1 MTAQK
6 PSDAGFSLLE
16 TLLGLTL
23 TALIAVL
30 MTGSLQM
37 GARVWE
43 RSSDA
48 NLPGSRQLIESRISD
63 WIAQAS
69 PPSDQPP
76 TDGEPVFSGDGSQVS
91 FIVAGQNL
99 GGPPGIYRIR
109 LALIPTEGCSDGRA
123 LVVSTRLLSPGG
135 QNSAILETPFA
146 ARELLPCIADPAF
159 AFYGYSGAGDAL
171 VEAWRPEWTEFNSLP
186 MIVALRSLQQGEA
199 GTAVIAQRIAHAT
212 RVPNDVE

>member
-1 MTAQK
+1 MSARK
-6 PSDAGFSLLE
+6 LRDAGFSLLE

-43 RSSDA
+43 RSSAA

-69 PPSDQPP
+69 PPGDQPP
-76 TDGEPVFSGDGSQVS
+76 TDGEPVFLGDGSQVS

-99 GGPPGIYRIR
+99 GGPPGIYRVR
-109 LALIPTEGCSDGRA
+109 LALVPAGGCSGGQA

-135 QNSAILETPFA
+135 QNSSILETPFA
-146 ARELLPCIADPAF
+146 TRTLLPCIADPAF
-159 AFYGYSGAGDAL
+159 AFYGYSVSEDAV
-171 VEAWRPEWTEFNSLP
+171 VEAWTSEWTESGSLP
-186 MIVALRSLQQGEA
+186 LIVALRSPQQGEA

-212 RVPNDVE
+212 RVPSDVE